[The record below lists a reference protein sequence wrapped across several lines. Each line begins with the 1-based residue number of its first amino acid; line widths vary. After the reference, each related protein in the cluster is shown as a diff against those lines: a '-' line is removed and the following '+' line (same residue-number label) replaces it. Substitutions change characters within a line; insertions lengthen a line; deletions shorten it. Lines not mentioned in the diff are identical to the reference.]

1 MINNFPIWLIVIDYL
16 FASLMIILMMK
27 FILNIF
33 LSEGSNFLLVR
44 LVNKIVYPV
53 FNITYKITPNF
64 IVRPIIPLYIVWL
77 IFMVRL
83 YVLPL
88 CLGYSYQGKFAFIFE
103 KDLILQLKSL
113 ILGIALNLNYGI

>member
-1 MINNFPIWLIVIDYL
+1 MIV
-16 FASLMIILMMK
+16 LMMK

-53 FNITYKITPNF
+53 LNITYKITPNF

-77 IFMVRL
+77 IIMVRL

-88 CLGYSYQGKFAFIFE
+88 S
-103 KDLILQLKSL
+103 
-113 ILGIALNLNYGI
+113 